1 MQILPHTLKS
11 LKGQLQRGDMAEI
24 ARITK
29 YSTTTVENAF
39 KGDSV
44 TQATREIAL
53 AAKKLIAKRL
63 KETEEVN
70 APISK

>member
-1 MQILPHTLKS
+1 MQIEPHTLKS
-11 LKGQLQRGDMAEI
+11 IKAQLIRGEI
-24 ARITK
+24 EQLARITG
-29 YSTTTVENAF
+29 YSRVTVDSAF

-53 AAKKLIAKRL
+53 AAKKLIAKRM
-63 KETEEVN
+63 KETAEVN